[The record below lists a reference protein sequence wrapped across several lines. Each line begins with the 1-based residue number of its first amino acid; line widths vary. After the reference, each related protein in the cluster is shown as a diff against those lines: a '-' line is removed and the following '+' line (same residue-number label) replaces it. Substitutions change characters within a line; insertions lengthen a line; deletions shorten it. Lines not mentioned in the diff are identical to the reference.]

1 MKLSESF
8 TIQQDQSADVK
19 LAVVFAFVR
28 HVYKDKFKEDLLFCK
43 LSEAQ
48 ATDQYIIWILDQ
60 LFYRPSNW
68 LEKCINFFTDSANSM
83 MGQNCNCCAS

>member
-19 LAVVFAFVR
+19 LAVGFAFVR
-28 HVYKDKFKEDLLFCK
+28 LVYEDKVKEDLLFCK

-48 ATDQYIIWILDQ
+48 ATGQYLIWILDQ
-60 LFYRPSNW
+60 LSHRPSN
-68 LEKCINFFTDSANSM
+68 
-83 MGQNCNCCAS
+83 